1 MSDLTPITREE
12 ALLDGADLEPITR
25 KEQFIKHIYDASQP
39 IPEPITREEW
49 FLKKAGEGTS
59 PVTIEQLNATEN
71 GTYSEQG
78 KAYSP
83 VIVEVPEP
91 ALITKSI
98 TANGTYSASDD
109 NADGYSQ
116 VTVNVR
122 TDYYG
127 MIIHQA
133 VADPNERI
141 EYIGINTNYR
151 KMTPDF
157 NSGKVDYGDWIG
169 MPTIVRNKPAMIKT
183 DGTLDYYLDET
194 DYTKK
199 ADGTASDV
207 SNLAYDGNAFAW
219 FEAMWMKII
228 ENGSDLEVR
237 FAYEQ
242 LDPDYYEVCPTGSAG
257 AWLPMFYGSPDSSGK
272 MRSIANTSVLGNKTN
287 NTTTDVQ
294 NTAIKRNGND
304 YYFLG
309 GKILDCISLLQMMWF
324 KTTNSDNICRGN
336 QDGYDPSDSTTRG
349 TKVNPI
355 VGGGQFYCTDDGKTA
370 NKILHCLPFG
380 TYDVWLRNPYIICD
394 NGTYKVSKD
403 YTFDSTGATYT
414 NTGKTSPDGDSYQK
428 ELTYV
433 DGFGLVPKSVG
444 ASTSTYYSD
453 YYYIDSSIVAVA
465 ISFGACSYG
474 RLAGFRSL
482 YCHLTAGTP
491 DWGIG
496 CALFLKQSI

>member
-25 KEQFIKHIYDASQP
+25 KEQFIKRIYDKTQEVP
-39 IPEPITREEW
+39 TPITREEW
-49 FLKKAGEGTS
+49 FLKKAGEGGGG
-59 PVTIEQLNATEN
+59 VTVEQLNATEN

-83 VIVEVPEP
+83 VIVEVPQTTVES
-91 ALITKSI
+91 LNI
-98 TANGTYSASDD
+98 TANGTYTAPSGKA
-109 NADGYSQ
+109 YSP

-133 VADPNERI
+133 IADPNERI

-157 NSGKVDYGDWIG
+157 ASGKVDYGDWIG

-183 DGTLDYYLDET
+183 DGTLDYYLDES

-228 ENGSDLEVR
+228 ENGSDLEIH

-242 LDPDYYEVCPTGSAG
+242 LDSGYYEVCPTGSEG
-257 AWLPMFYGSPDSSGK
+257 VWLPMFYGSPDSSGK
-272 MRSIANTSVLGNKTN
+272 MRSIANTSVLGGETN

-309 GKILDCISLLQMMWF
+309 GKLLDCISLLQMMWF

-336 QDGYDPSDSTTRG
+336 QNGYDSSDSTTYG

-355 VGGGQFYCTDDGKTA
+355 VGGGQFYCTNDGKTA
-370 NKILHCLPFG
+370 NKILHCLPLG

-414 NTGKTSPDGDSYQK
+414 NTGKTSPSDNDYQK

-453 YYYIDSSIVAVA
+453 NYYIGPSVVAVA
-465 ISFGACSYG
+465 LSFGDCYHYRNS
-474 RLAGFRSL
+474 GFRCLDCYDAADVS
-482 YCHLTAGTP
+482 A
-491 DWGIG
+491 WSVG
-496 CALFLKQSI
+496 CALFLKQSR

>member
-1 MSDLTPITREE
+1 MDFFDI
-12 ALLDGADLEPITR
+12 LLAKKLEDDRDP
-25 KEQFIKHIYDASQP
+25 
-39 IPEPITREEW
+39 
-49 FLKKAGEGTS
+49 
-59 PVTIEQLNATEN
+59 TIEGLSVTEN
-71 GTYSEQG
+71 GIYTEEG

-91 ALITKSI
+91 TLITKSI
-98 TANGTYSASDD
+98 TANGTYSANDD

-133 VADPNERI
+133 IADPNERI

-157 NSGKVDYGDWIG
+157 TSGKVDYGDWIG

-183 DGTLDYYLDET
+183 DGTFDYYLDES
-194 DYTKK
+194 DYSKK

-207 SNLAYDGNAFAW
+207 DDMTYDGNAFAW
-219 FEAMWMKII
+219 FPAMWMKII
-228 ENGSDLEVR
+228 ENDSDLEVR

-242 LDPDYYEVCPTGSAG
+242 LDSDYYEVCPTGSEG
-257 AWLPMFYGSPDSSGK
+257 VWLPMFYGSPDSSGK
-272 MRSIANTSVLGNKTN
+272 MRSIANTSVLGGVTN

-309 GKILDCISLLQMMWF
+309 GKLLDCISLLQMMWF

-336 QDGYDPSDSTTRG
+336 QDGYDESDSTTYG
-349 TKVNPI
+349 TKVNSI
-355 VGGGQFYCTDDGKTA
+355 VGGGQFYCTNDGKTA
-370 NKILHCLPFG
+370 NKILHCLPLG

-414 NTGKTSPDGDSYQK
+414 NTGKTSPSDNGYQK

-433 DGFGLVPKSVG
+433 DGFGLVLKSVE
-444 ASTSTYYSD
+444 ASNSTYYSD
-453 YYYIDSSIVAVA
+453 YYYINSSVIAVVL
-465 ISFGACSYG
+465 SYG
-474 RLAGFRSL
+474 RCADGRVAGFRYL
-482 YCHLTAGTP
+482 GCYRAAGGSYW
-491 DWGIG
+491 DSG
-496 CALFLKQSI
+496 CALFLKQSR

>member
-1 MSDLTPITREE
+1 MDFFDI
-12 ALLDGADLEPITR
+12 LLAKKLEDDRDP
-25 KEQFIKHIYDASQP
+25 
-39 IPEPITREEW
+39 
-49 FLKKAGEGTS
+49 
-59 PVTIEQLNATEN
+59 TIEGLSVTEN
-71 GTYSEQG
+71 GTYSEPG

-91 ALITKSI
+91 TLITKSI
-98 TANGTYSASDD
+98 TANGTYSASAD

-122 TDYYG
+122 TDFYG

-157 NSGKVDYGDWIG
+157 TSGKVDYGDWIG

-183 DGTLDYYLDET
+183 DGTLDYYLDEL
-194 DYTKK
+194 DYSKK

-207 SNLAYDGNAFAW
+207 DDMTYDGNAFAW
-219 FEAMWMKII
+219 FPAMWMKIT
-228 ENGSDLEVR
+228 ENDSDLEIR

-242 LDPDYYEVCPTGSAG
+242 LDPDYYEVCPTGSEG
-257 AWLPMFYGSPDSSGK
+257 VWLPMFYGSPDSSGK
-272 MRSIANTSVLGNKTN
+272 MRSIANTSVLGGKTN

-309 GKILDCISLLQMMWF
+309 GKLLDCISLLQMMWF

-336 QDGYDPSDSTTRG
+336 QDGYDSSDTTTYG

-355 VGGGQFYCTDDGKTA
+355 VGGGQFYCTNDGKTA
-370 NKILHCLPFG
+370 NKILHCLPLG

-414 NTGKTSPDGDSYQK
+414 NTGKTSPSDNGYQK
-428 ELTYV
+428 ELTYI
-433 DGFGLVPKSVG
+433 DGFGLVPKSIG

-465 ISFGACSYG
+465 LSFGRCVSG
-474 RLAGFRSL
+474 RVAGFRCLGCYSV
-482 YCHLTAGTP
+482 AGSSYW
-491 DWGIG
+491 DYG
-496 CALFLKQSI
+496 CALFLKQSR

>member
-1 MSDLTPITREE
+1 MDFFDI
-12 ALLDGADLEPITR
+12 LLAKKLEDDRDP
-25 KEQFIKHIYDASQP
+25 
-39 IPEPITREEW
+39 
-49 FLKKAGEGTS
+49 
-59 PVTIEQLNATEN
+59 TIEGLSVTEN
-71 GTYSEQG
+71 GTYREEG

-91 ALITKSI
+91 TLITKSV
-98 TANGTYSASDD
+98 TANGTYSASAD
-109 NADGYSQ
+109 NADGYSS

-122 TDYYG
+122 TDFYG

-133 VADPNERI
+133 IANPNERI

-157 NSGKVDYGDWIG
+157 ASGKVDYGDWIG

-219 FEAMWMKII
+219 FPAMWMKII

-242 LDPDYYEVCPTGSAG
+242 LDSDYYEVCPTGSEG
-257 AWLPMFYGSPDSSGK
+257 VWLPMFYGSPDSSGK
-272 MRSIANTSVLGNKTN
+272 MRSIANTSVLGGVTN

-309 GKILDCISLLQMMWF
+309 GKLLDCITLLQMMWF

-336 QDGYDPSDSTTRG
+336 QDGYDSTAANYG
-349 TKVNPI
+349 TKDNAI
-355 VGGGQFYCTDDGKTA
+355 VGGGQFYLKNDGTSA
-370 NKILHCLPFG
+370 NKALHCLPLA

-414 NTGKTSPDGDSYQK
+414 NTRKTSPSDNGYQK

-453 YYYIDSSIVAVA
+453 YYYINSSIVAVA
-465 ISFGACSYG
+465 RSFGYCVSG
-474 RLAGFRSL
+474 RVAGFRAL
-482 YCHLTAGTP
+482 NCNFAAGGS
-491 DWGIG
+491 DWNYG
-496 CALFLKQSI
+496 CALFLKQSR

>member
-1 MSDLTPITREE
+1 MNPITREE
-12 ALLDGADLEPITR
+12 SLLDGQDLTPITR
-25 KEQFIKHIYDASQP
+25 KEQFIKRIYDKTQE
-39 IPEPITREEW
+39 IPEPITREEY

-59 PVTIEQLNATEN
+59 PVAIEQLNVTEN
-71 GTYSEQG
+71 GTYSETG

-83 VIVEVPEP
+83 VIVDVPAP
-91 ALITKSI
+91 TLITKTI
-98 TANGTYSASDD
+98 TENGTYNASED

-122 TDYYG
+122 TDFYG

-133 VADPNERI
+133 VANPNERI

-157 NSGKVDYGDWIG
+157 TSGKVDYGDWIG

-183 DGTLDYYLDET
+183 DGTFGYWLDES

-207 SNLAYDGNAFAW
+207 ADITYDGNAFAW
-219 FEAMWMKII
+219 FPAMWVKIT
-228 ENGSDLEVR
+228 ENDSDLEIR

-242 LDPDYYEVCPTGSAG
+242 LDPDYYEVCPTGSEG
-257 AWLPMFYGSPDSSGK
+257 VWLPMYYGSPDSSGK
-272 MRSIANTSVLGNKTN
+272 MRSIANTSVLGGKTN
-287 NTTTDVQ
+287 NTSTDVQ

-309 GKILDCISLLQMMWF
+309 GKLLDCISLLQMMWF

-336 QDGYDPSDSTTRG
+336 QDGYNSSDSTTYG

-355 VGGGQFYCTDDGKTA
+355 VGGGQFYCTNDGKTA
-370 NKILHCLPFG
+370 NKILHCLPLG

-414 NTGKTSPDGDSYQK
+414 NTGKISPSGNGYQK
-428 ELTYV
+428 ELTYI

-453 YYYIDSSIVAVA
+453 YYYTNSSIVAVA
-465 ISFGACSYG
+465 LSFGNCGCG
-474 RLAGFRSL
+474 RVAGFRYLS
-482 YCHLTAGTP
+482 CSSAAGNSG
-491 DWGIG
+491 WLLG
-496 CALFLKQSI
+496 CALFLKQSR

>member
-1 MSDLTPITREE
+1 MNPITREE
-12 ALLDGADLEPITR
+12 SLLDGQDLTPITR
-25 KEQFIKHIYDASQP
+25 KEQFIKRIYDKTQE
-39 IPEPITREEW
+39 IPEPITREEY

-59 PVTIEQLNATEN
+59 PVAVEQLNVTEN
-71 GTYSEQG
+71 GTYSETG

-83 VIVEVPEP
+83 VIVDVPAP
-91 ALITKSI
+91 TLITKTI
-98 TANGTYSASDD
+98 TENGTYNASED

-122 TDYYG
+122 TDFYG

-133 VADPNERI
+133 VANPNERI

-157 NSGKVDYGDWIG
+157 TSGKVDYGDWIG

-183 DGTLDYYLDET
+183 DGTFGYWLDES

-207 SNLAYDGNAFAW
+207 ADITYDGNAFAW
-219 FEAMWMKII
+219 FPAMWVKIT
-228 ENGSDLEVR
+228 ENDSDLEIR

-242 LDPDYYEVCPTGSAG
+242 LDPDYYEVCPTGSEG
-257 AWLPMFYGSPDSSGK
+257 VWLPMFYGSPDSSGK
-272 MRSIANTSVLGNKTN
+272 MRSIANTSVFGDVTN
-287 NTTTDVQ
+287 NTTTEVQ
-294 NTAIKRNGND
+294 NTAIKRNGNN

-309 GKILDCISLLQMMWF
+309 GKLLDCISLLQMMWF

-336 QDGYDPSDSTTRG
+336 QDGYNALDTNYG

-355 VGGGQFYCTDDGKTA
+355 VGGGQFYCTNDGRTA
-370 NKILHCLPFG
+370 NKILHCLPLG
-380 TYDVWLRNPYIICD
+380 TYDVWLRNPYIISD

-414 NTGKTSPDGDSYQK
+414 NTGKTSPSGNGYQK

-444 ASTSTYYSD
+444 ASTSTYYSE
-453 YYYIDSSIVAVA
+453 YYYINSSIVAVA
-465 ISFGACSYG
+465 LSFGGCNSG
-474 RLAGFRSL
+474 RYAGFRALGCGS
-482 YCHLTAGTP
+482 ADGRSA
-491 DWGIG
+491 WFIG
-496 CALFLKQSI
+496 CALFLKQSR